1 LVPELDPLVFIVP
14 GDSARNGEASEL
26 YTGNPRTPG
35 GRPMARAG
43 RSSRKERRPYRL
55 NPWTLGLRHCAIIRW
70 HKKRGAVES
79 FNIRDLRERTG
90 ELVRN
95 AEQGKLAVIAKH
107 GHPLFVAV
115 PLDEALLRSGVGV
128 ALAIRLFQDG
138 TISLG
143 KAAKLSGLSSEAFVE
158 QLASLGIAAVDY
170 SPDEVDGELAAIG

>member
-1 LVPELDPLVFIVP
+1 
-14 GDSARNGEASEL
+14 
-26 YTGNPRTPG
+26 
-35 GRPMARAG
+35 MAQLR
-43 RSSRKERRPYRL
+43 
-55 NPWTLGLRHCAIIRW
+55 GLM
-70 HKKRGAVES
+70 ES

-95 AEQGKLAVIAKH
+95 AEQGKLAVVAKH

-128 ALAIRLFQDG
+128 AIAVKLFQDG

-143 KAAKLSGLSSEAFVE
+143 KAARLSGLSYEAFVE

-170 SPDEVDGELAAIG
+170 SPDQLDGELAAIG